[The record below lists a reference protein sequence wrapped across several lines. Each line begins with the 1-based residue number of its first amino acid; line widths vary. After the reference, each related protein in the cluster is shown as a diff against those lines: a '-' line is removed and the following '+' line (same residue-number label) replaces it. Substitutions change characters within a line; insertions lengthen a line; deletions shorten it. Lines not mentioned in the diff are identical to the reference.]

1 MNQISDSLPLSRW
14 RAEGRE
20 GEVLRVALPLILSSS
35 SWTIQHFMDRVFL
48 TWYSPQ
54 AIAAAMPSGIL
65 LFTFICFFLGTANYV
80 NTFVAQYI
88 GAGRPQRV
96 GAAIWQGVYFSLPAG
111 AILLCLMPFAKGI
124 FSLIGHAP
132 DVQVEEV
139 TYFRILCLSGWPTVL
154 GAALAC
160 FFTGRGMTWPVMWVS
175 AIVTAIHVLLDYLW
189 IFGNWGFPRMGIAGA
204 AWASVVCDFL
214 ITAAYVVLLLRREPR
229 EKFGLLSGW
238 RPDWD
243 LFKRLLRYGAPNGVQ
258 FMLDLAA
265 FTAFLLL
272 VGKLGEKELAA
283 TNVAFSINTLAFM
296 PMIGIG
302 TAVATLV
309 GQRLGQNQSE
319 VAERTTWT
327 ALRLT
332 FLYMGLISAA
342 YVFCPWVFVWLF
354 AAGNDAA
361 ALRDILPVTV
371 VLLRFVA
378 LYSLFDSLNI
388 VMASAVKG
396 AGDTRFV
403 MFATVILGW
412 ALMVIPTYLFCIKG
426 RHGLYWA
433 WGFATVY
440 VICLGLMFLL
450 RFMGGKWKQMR
461 VIEAVPAPAPPP
473 LPEVPVT
480 EP

>member
-1 MNQISDSLPLSRW
+1 MTATSLVSRW

-35 SWTIQHFMDRVFL
+35 SWTIQHFLDRVFL

-54 AIAAAMPSGIL
+54 AIAAAMPAGIL
-65 LFTFICFFLGTANYV
+65 LFTFICFFIGVANYV
-80 NTFVAQYI
+80 NTFVAQYV

-111 AILLCLMPFAKGI
+111 VILLCLMPFAGQI

-132 DVQVEEV
+132 EVQAEEV
-139 TYFRILCLSGWPTVL
+139 TYFRILCLSAWPTVL
-154 GAALAC
+154 STALAC
-160 FFTGRGMTWPVMWVS
+160 YFTGRGKTWPVMWVS
-175 AIVTAIHVLLDYLW
+175 AIVTAFHVLLDYLW
-189 IFGNWGFPRMGIAGA
+189 IFGHWGFPRMGIAGA

-214 ITAAYVVLLLRREPR
+214 IAVAYAILLLRREPR
-229 EKFGLLSGW
+229 HKFGLLRGW
-238 RPDWD
+238 RPDWE

-258 FMLDLAA
+258 FMLDLAC

-302 TAVATLV
+302 TAVSTLV
-309 GQRLGQNQSE
+309 GQRLGHNRPDI
-319 VAERTTWT
+319 AERTTWT

-332 FLYMGLISAA
+332 FLYMGLIAVA
-342 YVFCPWVFVWLF
+342 YVACPWVFVYLF
-354 AAGNDAA
+354 AAGNHTA
-361 ALRDILPVTV
+361 ALQDILPVTI

-403 MFATVILGW
+403 MYATVILGW
-412 ALMVIPTYLFCIKG
+412 MLMVVPTYFACIHG
-426 RHGLYWA
+426 GAGLYWA
-433 WGFATVY
+433 WGFATIY

-450 RFMGGKWKQMR
+450 RFMGGKWKHMR
-461 VIEAVPAPAPPP
+461 VIEAVPAPVPPP
-473 LPEVPVT
+473 LPDVPVA
-480 EP
+480 EV